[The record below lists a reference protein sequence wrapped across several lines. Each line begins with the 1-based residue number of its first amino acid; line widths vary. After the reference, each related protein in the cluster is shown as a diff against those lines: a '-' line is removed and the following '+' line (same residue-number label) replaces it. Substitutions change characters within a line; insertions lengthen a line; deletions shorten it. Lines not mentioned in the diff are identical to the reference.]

1 MKIVL
6 LVLFLTSSIFA
17 QSADREKIGE
27 NRMKMMQEKEVFM
40 IAAMTKDLNISQNRL
55 KNSFL
60 FTMRLK
66 RNRKKQNY
74 LIQNTLEV

>member
-40 IAAMTKDLNISQNRL
+40 IAAMTKDLNISSEQSEKFFPIHNT
-55 KNSFL
+55 F
-60 FTMRLK
+60 
-66 RNRKKQNY
+66 KKKSEEAK
-74 LIQNTLEV
+74 LSH